1 MAGPLLERRLKMLS
15 RRLAQLREDLSLA
28 DEQLAHFAEES
39 DDARIRAL
47 VSETPLSD
55 HEHREAERSTFAMS
69 RHRDD
74 LVEKIARVEA
84 EQDALLDKLSTR
96 RRS

>member
-1 MAGPLLERRLKMLS
+1 MLS
-15 RRLAQLREDLSLA
+15 RRLMQLRADLA
-28 DEQLAHFAEES
+28 VVNEQLEHFVDES

-47 VSETPLSD
+47 VSETPLAD
-55 HEHREAERSTFAMS
+55 HEFRDAARHSAAMA

-74 LVEKIARVEA
+74 LVDRITRLES
-84 EQDALLDKLSTR
+84 EQDALLDKLSGK